1 VSGGWVN
8 IHISAITGAGRGSDV
23 VGVGVEMAAVED
35 STLEDDDCAEGSLTL
50 ILLSFV
56 TAALVGEECS
66 VMYSVG
72 TSADR
77 VCSLSLMVAGGGGG
91 AS

>member
-1 VSGGWVN
+1 M
-8 IHISAITGAGRGSDV
+8 

-35 STLEDDDCAEGSLTL
+35 STLEDDDCAEDSFAL

-56 TAALVGEECS
+56 MAVLVGEESS

-77 VCSLSLMVAGGGGG
+77 VCSLFSLVVAGGGGG